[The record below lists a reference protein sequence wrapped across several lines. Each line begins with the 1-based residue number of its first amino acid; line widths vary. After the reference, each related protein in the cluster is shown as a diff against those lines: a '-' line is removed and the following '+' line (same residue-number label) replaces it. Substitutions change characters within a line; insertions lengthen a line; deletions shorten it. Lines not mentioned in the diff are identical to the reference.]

1 MVVKQ
6 NNNKIHPEPLQL
18 PRHIAIIMDGNGRWA
33 QRRGLL
39 RHLGHRHGMDALR
52 QSVELCRELNVEI
65 LTVYAFSLE
74 NWKRPREEV
83 DFLMNLV
90 VEYLDKEEENLH
102 RQGIRIN
109 PIGELDY
116 LPLQVRARI
125 EQAVSHTAA
134 NSDMIFNIAISYSSR
149 REIVTAARILA
160 AQAATGCLDPQD
172 IDEER
177 FASAL
182 YTSGQIDPDLM
193 IRPSGEQRI
202 SNFLLWQS
210 AYTEFYYT
218 DIFWPD
224 FGKKDLQAAIAAYQ
238 RRERRYGQLTMDN

>member
-1 MVVKQ
+1 MDNEAV
-6 NNNKIHPEPLQL
+6 NKI

-39 RHLGHRHGMDALR
+39 RYLGHRQGMDALR
-52 QSVELCRELNVEI
+52 QSVELCRELGVEI

-83 DFLMNLV
+83 DFLMKLV

-109 PIGELDY
+109 PIGELEY
-116 LPLQVRARI
+116 LPPQVKARI

-134 NSDMIFNIAISYSSR
+134 NKDLIFNIALSYSSR
-149 REIVTAARILA
+149 REIVTAARLLA
-160 AQAATGCLDPQD
+160 DQAAKGRLDPRD
-172 IDEER
+172 IDEEL
-177 FASAL
+177 FASSL
-182 YTSGQIDPDLM
+182 YTAGQIDPDLL

-202 SNFLLWQS
+202 SNFLLWQC

-224 FGKKDLQAAIAAYQ
+224 FGKKDLKAAIAAYQ
-238 RRERRYGQLTMDN
+238 HRERRFGQLT